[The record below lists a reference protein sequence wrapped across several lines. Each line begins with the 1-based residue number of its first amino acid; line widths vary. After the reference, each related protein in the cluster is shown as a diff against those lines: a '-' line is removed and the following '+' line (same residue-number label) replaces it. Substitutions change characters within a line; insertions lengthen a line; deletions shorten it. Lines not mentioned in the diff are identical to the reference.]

1 MCKDHEDYHCDYDY
15 DDDYDY
21 DYEKAFVQ
29 VVHCLKQRWKDDGVI
44 ACRGKEIATVCW
56 PGGGGDNPHGDGGG
70 LTCW

>member
-1 MCKDHEDYHCDYDY
+1 MKVVIVIVIMITIMIMIMK
-15 DDDYDY
+15 
-21 DYEKAFVQ
+21 KAFVQ

-44 ACRGKEIATVCW
+44 ACRGKEIATERW